1 MVYLETLVRAHERQ
15 PFSLSLTLIFVVPGH
30 VARQRPDPDLD
41 DRNFRYF
48 IPCKTSTPV
57 ASRKGTGKALPDPAA
72 AVSPRDFG
80 KST

>member
-1 MVYLETLVRAHERQ
+1 MVYLETLVRAHEHR
-15 PFSLSLTLIFVVPGH
+15 PFSLLLTLIFVVSGH
-30 VARQRPDPDLD
+30 VAHQRPDPDLD

-48 IPCKTSTPV
+48 IPCKTSMPV
-57 ASRKGTGKALPDPAA
+57 ASRKGAGKALPDPAA